1 LILLNGFFAGSELAL
16 VSARKSR
23 LRARAERGDGGAR
36 VALQL
41 LEEPT
46 RLLSSIQIGITLIG
60 ILTGVY
66 SGAVF
71 GEHLARVLQ
80 RIPWL
85 AGYAGEVAFTLVV
98 VAITYLS
105 LIFGELVPKRIA
117 LAHPDS
123 IAAWVARPMLWMSHL
138 TAPLVW
144 VLQTSTEAVAR
155 TLPARSAP

>member
-1 LILLNGFFAGSELAL
+1 MSWIEAGIVLGLILLNGFFAGSELAL

-85 AGYAGEVAFTLVV
+85 AGY
-98 VAITYLS
+98 
-105 LIFGELVPKRIA
+105 
-117 LAHPDS
+117 
-123 IAAWVARPMLWMSHL
+123 
-138 TAPLVW
+138 
-144 VLQTSTEAVAR
+144 
-155 TLPARSAP
+155 